1 MSERRRGL
9 CHSLWGSAVSTTKL
23 DSQLEVDEEL
33 NSTLLEGGAKV
44 SKSRRGGS
52 SELSGSKRKGKEK
65 PVPIPDAE
73 QDGFIRKTY
82 GLFSVAV
89 LVQLIYVV
97 AISKN
102 ADLAKFAGTVWIMAL
117 ASVLHIVAIA
127 IVVMKKNGAEA
138 LPTGLGY
145 ACWTL

>member
-1 MSERRRGL
+1 MSFN
-9 CHSLWGSAVSTTKL
+9 TKL
-23 DSQLEVDEEL
+23 FFDEEL
-33 NSTLLEGGAKV
+33 NSTLLEGGGAKMSR
-44 SKSRRGGS
+44 SKRGGS
-52 SELSGSKRKGKEK
+52 SELSGSKRKGKDK
-65 PVPIPDAE
+65 SAPIPDAE

-89 LVQLIYVV
+89 LVQLIYAV

-102 ADLAKFAGTVWIMAL
+102 KDLAAFASNMGIMAGATIL
-117 ASVLHIVAIA
+117 VIVATA

>member
-1 MSERRRGL
+1 MSFN
-9 CHSLWGSAVSTTKL
+9 TKL
-23 DSQLEVDEEL
+23 FFDEEL
-33 NSTLLEGGAKV
+33 NSTLLEGGKDKV

-52 SELSGSKRKGKEK
+52 SELSGSKRKGKAK
-65 PVPIPDAE
+65 PEPVADEE

-102 ADLAKFAGTVWIMAL
+102 KDLATFASNIGIMAV
-117 ASVLHIVAIA
+117 ATIVHIVAIA
-127 IVVMKKNGAEA
+127 LVVMKKNSNETLG
-138 LPTGLGY
+138 TGMGY
-145 ACWTL
+145 VCWTL

>member
-1 MSERRRGL
+1 MSFN
-9 CHSLWGSAVSTTKL
+9 TKL
-23 DSQLEVDEEL
+23 FFDEEL
-33 NSTLLEGGAKV
+33 NSTLLEGGNKV
-44 SKSRRGGS
+44 SKRSRGGS

-97 AISKN
+97 AISKDAN
-102 ADLAKFAGTVWIMAL
+102 LAKFASNIGIMAV
-117 ASVLHIVAIA
+117 ASILHIVAIV
-127 IVVMKKNGAEA
+127 IVVMKKNSAEP

-145 ACWTL
+145 ACWIL